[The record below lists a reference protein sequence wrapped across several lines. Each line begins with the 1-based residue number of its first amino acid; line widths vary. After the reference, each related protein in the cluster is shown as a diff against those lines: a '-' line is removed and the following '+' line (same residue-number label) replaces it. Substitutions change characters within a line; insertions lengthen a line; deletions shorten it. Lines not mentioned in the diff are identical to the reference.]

1 MDIRVLSHG
10 KDLHY
15 ITCVSVVI
23 INVYSQYI
31 LDYET
36 LPCMGRYWECLVHYL
51 LYEPPFI
58 ILPISALSYMDFI
71 ITAGK
76 DGSIKLW
83 SPSIAQV
90 LGELAGH
97 SREVVGMTI
106 HPTKPQLLSAAA
118 DGSVRVWGLDTL
130 TELYLLLMPEE
141 NLSSFALIDA
151 SHAIC
156 YSQKGVIMLNICMV
170 SKSMATL

>member
-1 MDIRVLSHG
+1 
-10 KDLHY
+10 
-15 ITCVSVVI
+15 
-23 INVYSQYI
+23 
-31 LDYET
+31 
-36 LPCMGRYWECLVHYL
+36 
-51 LYEPPFI
+51 
-58 ILPISALSYMDFI
+58 MDFI

-97 SREVVGMTI
+97 SCEVVGMAT

-130 TELYLLLMPEE
+130 TELYLLVMPEQ
-141 NLSSFALIDA
+141 NLCSFALINA
-151 SHAIC
+151 FCAVC
-156 YSQKGVIMLNICMV
+156 YSQKGVTMLNISMV
-170 SKSMATL
+170 SKSMATM